1 VSVGDSPLRGRVA
14 VVTGAARG
22 LGAEL
27 ARQLAARGATV
38 ALLGLEPRELDGV
51 ARACGPPS
59 ASWEVDVTDAAAV
72 QSVAAAVLDRFGR
85 VDVVVANAGIG
96 AAGPL
101 MLADPET
108 FDRVIEVNLLGSV
121 RTARAFLP
129 DLLASRGFLLQIA
142 SLAAI
147 APLPT
152 AGAYCA
158 SKAGVEAF
166 AQALRAEVAGH
177 GVDVGVAYLSWTDTD
192 LVRGMDAWPGV
203 RDARTRLPY
212 PFNRTYPVGPSVA
225 RLVAG
230 IERRSPR
237 VYGRPWLRPL
247 PWLRGPLPSIIA
259 ATAGGRASEAENH
272 LRRGGTAA
280 SLPIGPGGAAD
291 AEARRR
297 RAVRSE

>member
-1 VSVGDSPLRGRVA
+1 VSGGVSPLRGRVA

-27 ARQLAARGATV
+27 ARRLAARGAAV

-51 ARACGPPS
+51 VRECGPD
-59 ASWEVDVTDAAAV
+59 AARWEVDVTDTAAV
-72 QSVAAAVLDRFGR
+72 QAAAAAVLDRFGR

-101 MLADPET
+101 LLADPEA

-129 DLLASRGFLLQIA
+129 HLLASRGYLLQIA

-147 APLPT
+147 APVPT
-152 AGAYCA
+152 ASAYCA

-166 AQALRAEVAGH
+166 AQALRAEVTGH

-192 LVRGMDAWPGV
+192 LVRGLDARPGL
-203 RDARTRLPY
+203 REARTRLPY
-212 PFNRTYPVGPSVA
+212 PLNRTYPVGPSVA

-230 IERRSPR
+230 IERRAPR
-237 VYGRPWLRPL
+237 VYGQPWLRPL
-247 PWLRGPLPSIIA
+247 PWLRGAIPPLIA
-259 ATAGGRASEAENH
+259 ATGRATEAESQ
-272 LRRGGTAA
+272 LRRSGTAS

-297 RAVRSE
+297 RRASRSA